1 MKHHQSTQQVV
12 EWDWLRR
19 SRCLSRCPPQRHASV
34 GPSLHMCAIVS
45 INVVVL
51 ALWQLVFSPLPAL
64 PQTTDG
70 ATPVM
75 APSLMQQGDDAYRRG
90 AFEQAADTWQQAVQ
104 IAHQAGRPLDQ
115 SDAQVALAQSYLAL
129 GFQTRAA
136 QSLELAAALAESAGD
151 RSRQAAALDLL
162 GQAYL
167 AAGRPDPALESLEN
181 AQRLASEAGDQ
192 VRLATVHHTLGAV
205 QVALKQ
211 DTEAIASYKEARR
224 LADSTQT
231 PTLAAIATINAGK
244 VALTLGHWQDAQSQ
258 FDDALTQVRQLP
270 DSHDKAYG
278 LISIGLGYAGLRPQ
292 LPAAGDRL
300 SVLAV
305 DVLEEAGE
313 TAKALG
319 DARAASYAFG
329 HRGHLYEQERR
340 YDDSLLLTRLAV
352 GYAQQVHA
360 PESLYRWEWQTGRI
374 LRAQNRLDQAI
385 PAYQRAADLVQTLRP
400 EMVAGVA
407 ETSSSFRESS
417 GRLFFELA
425 DLLLQRASGTSSR
438 EEAQP
443 YLTKAREAVE
453 LFKTAE
459 LRDYFRDECVDAFQQ
474 RPTKLEDVSRQAAIL
489 YPIILPDRTE
499 MLVSLPD
506 GMHRLTV
513 PVRQEEITE
522 ETRAFRTFL
531 QKETTREYLRRAQR
545 LYDWLLRPL
554 EAEFAKFHIDTLVVV
569 PDGPLRTI
577 PFAALHDGKQFVIAK
592 YAVATT
598 PGLNLTDPKPLA
610 RERIEVLS
618 AGLSEAVQGFPP
630 LPNTAE
636 ELDAIGSLY
645 KTHRLLNQEFRVPT
659 LEQEMKENP
668 FTIVH
673 IASHG
678 KFERD
683 VKKSFVLTF
692 DDKLT
697 MDRLNQ
703 VVGYF
708 RFRDQ
713 PLELLSLSA
722 CQTAAGDDRAALG
735 LAGIAIKAGARS
747 ALATLWF
754 VNDEASSALVVE
766 FYRQLKNPSISK
778 AMALRQAQLTLM
790 ENPDFQH
797 PIFWSPFLLLNN
809 WL

>member
-1 MKHHQSTQQVV
+1 MNHRQSSQRVCERVCACAPRRLRMCMLVAIIGGGMFGLWQPVFPSSPALSQST
-12 EWDWLRR
+12 DA
-19 SRCLSRCPPQRHASV
+19 ASPV
-34 GPSLHMCAIVS
+34 TPPSL
-45 INVVVL
+45 L
-51 ALWQLVFSPLPAL
+51 
-64 PQTTDG
+64 
-70 ATPVM
+70 
-75 APSLMQQGDDAYRRG
+75 QQGSDAFGRG
-90 AFEQAADTWQQAVQ
+90 AFEQAAETWKQAVQ
-104 IAHQAGRPLDQ
+104 SSHEAGRVVEE
-115 SDAQVALAQSYLAL
+115 SDARVALARAYLAL

-136 QSLELAAALAESAGD
+136 QNLDLAVALARSAKD
-151 RSRQAAALDLL
+151 RSREAIALELL

-167 AAGRPDPALESLEN
+167 AAGQPDAALETLQD
-181 AQRLASEAGDQ
+181 ARRLATEAGDQ
-192 VRLATVHHTLGAV
+192 IRLATVLHTLGSV
-205 QVALKQ
+205 QAALKQ
-211 DTEAIASYKEARR
+211 DKEALVSYLEARR
-224 LADSTQT
+224 LAD
-231 PTLAAIATINAGK
+231 AAHMPMLGAFATINAGK
-244 VALTLGHWQDAQSQ
+244 VALKLGQWQEAQALL
-258 FDDALTQVRQLP
+258 DDALAQVRLQP

-278 LISIGLGYAGLRPQ
+278 LISIGLGYASLRSN
-292 LPAAGDRL
+292 LPAARDRL
-300 SVLAV
+300 HVLAA

-313 TAKALG
+313 IAKALG
-319 DARAASYAFG
+319 DARAASYALG
-329 HRGHLYEQERR
+329 HRGHLYEQDRR
-340 YDDSLLLTRLAV
+340 YDETLLLSRLAV

-360 PESLYRWEWQTGRI
+360 PESLYRWEWQTGRV

-400 EMVAGVA
+400 EMVAGLA
-407 ETSSSFRESS
+407 ETSSSFRDSS

-425 DLLLQRASGTSSR
+425 DVLLKRASGTSTR

-443 YLTKAREAVE
+443 YLTKAREAIE

-459 LRDYFRDECVDAFQQ
+459 LRDYFADECVDAFQS
-474 RPTKLEDVSRQAAIL
+474 RPTKLEDVSRQAAII

-506 GMHRLTV
+506 GMHRVTV
-513 PVRQEEITE
+513 PVRQEELAAE
-522 ETRAFRTFL
+522 VRAFRTLL
-531 QKETTREYLRRAQR
+531 QKETTREYLRRAQH

-554 EAEFAKFHIDTLVVV
+554 EPMLATFHIDTLVIV
-569 PDGPLRTI
+569 PDGPLRMI

-610 RERIEVLS
+610 RDHVELLS
-618 AGLSEAVQGFPP
+618 VGLSDAVQGFPA

-636 ELDAIGSLY
+636 ELDAIGRLY
-645 KTHRLLNQEFRVPT
+645 KTHRLFNQEFRVPL
-659 LEQEMKENP
+659 LEQEMKETP
-668 FTIVH
+668 FTILH

-678 KFERD
+678 KFERE
-683 VKKSFVLTF
+683 VKNSFVLTF

-697 MDRLNQ
+697 MDRLSQ
-703 VVGYF
+703 VVGHF
-708 RFRDQ
+708 KVRGQ

-766 FYRQLKNPSISK
+766 FYRQLKNPSMSK
-778 AMALRQAQLTLM
+778 AMALQQAQLKVLQ
-790 ENPDFQH
+790 NPEYQH
-797 PIFWSPFLLLNN
+797 PIFWAPFLLLNN

>member
-1 MKHHQSTQQVV
+1 MF
-12 EWDWLRR
+12 
-19 SRCLSRCPPQRHASV
+19 
-34 GPSLHMCAIVS
+34 VS
-45 INVVVL
+45 
-51 ALWQLVFSPLPAL
+51 WQLLLSSSTAL
-64 PQTTDG
+64 SQTIDA

-75 APSLMQQGDDAYRRG
+75 ATSLLQQGHDAFRRG
-90 AFEQAADTWQQAVQ
+90 AFEQAADTWQQAAQ
-104 IAHQAGRPLDQ
+104 SARQTGRPLEQ
-115 SDAQVALAQSYLAL
+115 SDAQVALAQAYLAL

-136 QSLELAAALAESAGD
+136 QSLELAAALAQSEGD

-167 AAGRPDPALESLEN
+167 AAGRPDPALETLEN
-181 AQRLASEAGDQ
+181 AQRLATEAGDQ
-192 VRLATVHHTLGAV
+192 TRMATVLHTLGAV
-205 QVALKQ
+205 QAALNQ
-211 DTEAIASYKEARR
+211 DTEALASYKEARR
-224 LADSTQT
+224 LAEATQMQ
-231 PTLAAIATINAGK
+231 TLAAIATINVGK
-244 VALTLGHWQDAQSQ
+244 VALKLGQWQDAQIQ
-258 FDDALTQVRQLP
+258 FDDALTQVRRLP

-278 LISIGLGYAGLRPQ
+278 LISIGLGYASLRAH

-300 SVLAV
+300 NVLAA
-305 DVLEEAGE
+305 DVFEEAGE
-313 TAKALG
+313 IAKALG
-319 DARAASYAFG
+319 DARAASYALG

-340 YDDSLLLTRLAV
+340 YDETLLLTRLAV
-352 GYAQQVHA
+352 GFAQQVHA

-400 EMVAGVA
+400 EMVAGAA

-425 DLLLQRASGTSSR
+425 DLLLQRASGTSTR

-443 YLTKAREAVE
+443 YLIKAREAVE

-459 LRDYFRDECVDAFQQ
+459 LRDYFSDECVDAFQT
-474 RPTKLEDVSRQAAIL
+474 RPTKLEDVSRQAAII

-499 MLVSLPD
+499 LLVSLPD

-513 PVRQEEITE
+513 PVSQVELTE
-522 ETRAFRTFL
+522 EVRAFRSLL

-554 EAEFAKFHIDTLVVV
+554 ESTFAQFNLDTLVIV
-569 PDGPLRTI
+569 PDGPLRMI

-598 PGLNLTDPKPLA
+598 PGLNLTDPKPMA
-610 RERIEVLS
+610 RDHIEVLT
-618 AGLSEAVQGFPP
+618 AGLSDAVQGFPA
-630 LPNTAE
+630 LPNTAG
-636 ELDAIGSLY
+636 ELNGIGLLF
-645 KTHRLLNQEFRVPT
+645 KTHRLLNQEFRFPRM
-659 LEQEMKENP
+659 EQEMKENP

-678 KFERD
+678 KFERE
-683 VKKSFVLTF
+683 VKNSFLLTF

-697 MDRLNQ
+697 MDHLNQ
-703 VVGYF
+703 VIGRF
-708 RFRDQ
+708 RYRDQ

-754 VNDEASSALVVE
+754 ISDEASSALVVE
-766 FYRQLKNPSISK
+766 FYHQLQDPTVSK
-778 AMALRQAQLTLM
+778 AMALRNAQLKLL
-790 ENPDFQH
+790 ENPDYQH
-797 PIFWSPFLLLNN
+797 PIYWAPFLLLNN

>member
-1 MKHHQSTQQVV
+1 MNHHQSRQRIFERVFCRV
-12 EWDWLRR
+12 PRWLR
-19 SRCLSRCPPQRHASV
+19 V
-34 GPSLHMCAIVS
+34 GVLLTIICVGMFVS
-45 INVVVL
+45 
-51 ALWQLVFSPLPAL
+51 WQLLLSPSSAL
-64 PQTTDG
+64 SQSTD
-70 ATPVM
+70 AVTPST
-75 APSLMQQGDDAYRRG
+75 ASSLMQQGHDAFRRG

-104 IAHQAGRPLDQ
+104 FAHKAGRPLEQ
-115 SDAQVALAQSYLAL
+115 SDAQVALAQAYLAL

-136 QSLELAAALAESAGD
+136 QSLELAAALAQSEGD

-167 AAGRPDPALESLEN
+167 AAGRPDPALETLEN
-181 AQRLASEAGDQ
+181 AQRLATEAGDQ
-192 VRLATVHHTLGAV
+192 VRLAMVHHTLGGV
-205 QVALKQ
+205 RTALKQ
-211 DTEAIASYKEARR
+211 DTEALASYKEARR
-224 LADSTQT
+224 LAEATQMQ
-231 PTLAAIATINAGK
+231 TLAAIATINAGK
-244 VALTLGHWQDAQSQ
+244 IAVKLGQWQDAQMQ
-258 FDDALTQVRQLP
+258 FDDALTQVRHLP

-278 LISIGLGYAGLRPQ
+278 LISIGLGYASLRAH
-292 LPAAGDRL
+292 LPAASHRL
-300 SVLAV
+300 NVLAA
-305 DVLEEAGE
+305 DVFEEAGE
-313 TAKALG
+313 IAKALG
-319 DARAASYAFG
+319 DPRAASYALG
-329 HRGHLYEQERR
+329 HRGHLYEQELR
-340 YDDSLLLTRLAV
+340 YDETLLLTRLAV
-352 GYAQQVHA
+352 GFAQQVHA
-360 PESLYRWEWQTGRI
+360 PESLYQWEWQTGRI

-400 EMVAGVA
+400 EMVAGAA

-425 DLLLQRASGTSSR
+425 DLLLQRASGTPTR

-443 YLTKAREAVE
+443 YLIKAREAIE

-459 LRDYFRDECVDAFQQ
+459 LRDYFSDECVDAFQA
-474 RPTKLEDVSRQAAIL
+474 RPTKLEDVSSRAAII

-499 MLVSLPD
+499 LLVSLPD

-513 PVRQEEITE
+513 PVSQAELTE
-522 ETRAFRTFL
+522 EVRAFRSLL

-554 EAEFAKFHIDTLVVV
+554 ESTFAQFNLDTLVVV
-569 PDGPLRTI
+569 PDGPLRMI

-598 PGLNLTDPKPLA
+598 PGLNLTDPKPMA
-610 RERIEVLS
+610 RDHIEVLT
-618 AGLSEAVQGFPP
+618 AGLSDAVQGFPA
-630 LPNTAE
+630 LPNTAG
-636 ELDAIGSLY
+636 ELDGIGLLFN
-645 KTHRLLNQEFRVPT
+645 THRLLNQEFRFPRM
-659 LEQEMKENP
+659 EQEMKENP

-678 KFERD
+678 KFERE
-683 VKKSFVLTF
+683 VKNSFLLTF

-703 VVGYF
+703 VIGRF
-708 RFRDQ
+708 RYRDQ

-754 VNDEASSALVVE
+754 ISDEASSALVVE
-766 FYRQLKNPSISK
+766 FYHQLQDPTVSK
-778 AMALRQAQLTLM
+778 AMALRNAQLKLL
-790 ENPDFQH
+790 ENPDYQH
-797 PIFWSPFLLLNN
+797 PIYWAPFLLLNN